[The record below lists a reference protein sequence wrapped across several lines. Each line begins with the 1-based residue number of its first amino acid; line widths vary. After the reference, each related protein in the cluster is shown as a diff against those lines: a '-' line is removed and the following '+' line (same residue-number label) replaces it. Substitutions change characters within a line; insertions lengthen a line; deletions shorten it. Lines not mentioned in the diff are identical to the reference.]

1 MEMDITDISLILG
14 ILSIILGIATII
26 ERFRR

>member
-1 MEMDITDISLILG
+1 MDLTDISIILG

-26 ERFRR
+26 ERHRKK